1 MSARVKITAT
11 GRLSLPADIR
21 KRHGLGK
28 GGDVLI
34 EDRGD
39 EIVIWPLNRSVAR
52 AQEISRKLTADK
64 QGASVQDFLADRRR
78 EAEAE

>member
-1 MSARVKITAT
+1 MSARVRITPN

-39 EIVIWPLNRSVAR
+39 EIVIWPLNRAVAR
-52 AQEISRKLTADK
+52 AQEISRRLTADK
-64 QGASVQDFLADRRR
+64 RGASVQDFLAGRRR

>member
-1 MSARVKITAT
+1 MSTRVKITPN

-21 KRHGLGK
+21 KRHGLGR

-39 EIVIWPLNRSVAR
+39 EIVIWPLNRAVAR
-52 AQEISRKLTADK
+52 AQEISRRLTAEK
-64 QGASVQDFLADRRR
+64 QGASVEDFLADRRR

>member
-1 MSARVKITAT
+1 MSARARITPA

-28 GGDVLI
+28 GGEVLI
-34 EDRGD
+34 EDRGS
-39 EIVIWPLNRSVAR
+39 EIVIRTLSQAVAR
-52 AQEISRKLTADK
+52 AQEISRKLMAGKEGGTVD
-64 QGASVQDFLADRRR
+64 DFLADRRR

>member
-1 MSARVKITAT
+1 MSARIKITAT

-39 EIVIWPLNRSVAR
+39 EIVIWPLNRAVAR
-52 AQEISRKLTADK
+52 ARRSA
-64 QGASVQDFLADRRR
+64 AS
-78 EAEAE
+78 

>member
-34 EDRGD
+34 EDRGN
-39 EIVIWPLNRSVAR
+39 EIVIWPLNRAVAR
-52 AQEISRKLTADK
+52 AQEISRKLTAEK

>member
-1 MSARVKITAT
+1 MSTRVKITPN

-21 KRHGLGK
+21 KRHGLGR

-39 EIVIWPLNRSVAR
+39 EIVIWPLNRAVAR
-52 AQEISRKLTADK
+52 AQEISRRLTAEK
-64 QGASVQDFLADRRR
+64 QGASVEDFLADRHR

>member
-1 MSARVKITAT
+1 MSARVKITAA

-21 KRHGLGK
+21 KRHGLAK

-34 EDRGD
+34 EDRGN
-39 EIVIWPLNRSVAR
+39 EIVIWPLNRAVAR
-52 AQEISRKLTADK
+52 AQEISSRLTADK

>member
-39 EIVIWPLNRSVAR
+39 EIVIWPLNRAVAR

>member
-39 EIVIWPLNRSVAR
+39 EIVIWPLNRAVAR
-52 AQEISRKLTADK
+52 AQEISRKLTAEK